1 MNIQNEKTNEPVQ
14 EIIITITA
22 EDYAENVEKALKKE
36 RRTAQIPG
44 FRVGMAPM
52 GMIKR
57 AYQKHFTVE
66 EVNRL
71 LGEKLYGYLRDNN
84 LKILGEPLPIDDKT
98 SVDFDKADPFVFAFE
113 YALEPEVKIDY
124 AKLPAA
130 KNFKVTASDDEKQ
143 KFIDNL
149 RNRHGEY
156 TSPETIGEEDS
167 VSVHY
172 DEKDGFLFIHDLTA
186 EGKKLLVGK
195 KNNDEVKVSLKK
207 IFPDKTYLARFLK
220 VKEEEIDESNAY
232 ETTLQIRHIGRMIPA
247 EVNDDFFKKA
257 YPDGS
262 VTNLE
267 QLNAVATKEIEAQ
280 WASETDRYFMNNAIG
295 VLIDNVKVD
304 LPDDFLKR
312 FIVASQE
319 KVTADDIEEKYPEYQ
334 KSFRWQLI
342 ENAIVKE
349 NDIHVSQDEVKE
361 FVRDFFIKN
370 YFGNFNEDS
379 VKEQLDSLV
388 DNAMKNQQDVKS
400 IYDQLF
406 DKKIM
411 DVLRNKLK
419 VEEQSGTFEEFVA
432 FASGK
437 DEGKAKPAK
446 KKAAPK
452 KKTET
457 VEEVA
462 EEPAAEKKAPAKKA
476 PAKKTAKKKE
486 E

>member
-57 AYQKHFTVE
+57 AYEKHFTME

-71 LGEKLYGYLRDNN
+71 LGEKLYGYLQEKN
-84 LKILGEPLPIDDKT
+84 LKILGEPLPIDEKT
-98 SVDFDKADPFVFAFE
+98 SVDFDKNDPFVFAFE

-130 KNFKVTASDDEKQ
+130 KNFKVVASDNEKQ

-186 EGKKLLVGK
+186 AGKKALVGK

-207 IFPDKTYLARFLK
+207 IFPDNALLSRFLK
-220 VKEEEIDESNAY
+220 IKEEELAEDNAY

-262 VTNLE
+262 VTNME
-267 QLNAVATKEIEAQ
+267 QLNAVAAKEIEAQ

-295 VLIDNVKVD
+295 VLIDNVKIE
-304 LPDDFLKR
+304 LPDAFLKR

-319 KVTADDIEEKYPEYQ
+319 NVTAETIEEKYPEYQ
-334 KSFRWQLI
+334 KSFCWQLI
-342 ENAIVKE
+342 ENALVKE
-349 NDIHVSQDEVKE
+349 NNIQVSQDEVKA
-361 FVRDFFIKN
+361 FIRDFFVKN
-370 YFGNFNEDS
+370 YFGNFNDES
-379 VKEQLDSLV
+379 VKDQLDSLV
-388 DNAMKNQQDVKS
+388 ANAMKNQQDVKS
-400 IYDQLF
+400 IYDQIF

-411 DVLRNKLK
+411 DVLRSKLK
-419 VEEQSGTFEEFVA
+419 TEEKSGTFEDFIA
-432 FASGK
+432 FASNK
-437 DEGKAKPAK
+437 EEAKPAK

-452 KKTET
+452 KKAET
-457 VEEVA
+457 A
-462 EEPAAEKKAPAKKA
+462 EEPAAETKA
-476 PAKKTAKKKE
+476 PAKKTAAKKTTKKE